1 MLLHLCA
8 TNTFAQDVDGD
19 ARQLVRVEAAVDRA
33 IEYLASKQD
42 PAGWWPQGVSSKP
55 NTGVNAAFV
64 CLLSWVE
71 AMLPAVDRT
80 EKP

>member
-55 NTGVNAAFV
+55 NTGVNALCPV
-64 CLLSWVE
+64 SYTHLT
-71 AMLPAVDRT
+71 LPTILRV
-80 EKP
+80 